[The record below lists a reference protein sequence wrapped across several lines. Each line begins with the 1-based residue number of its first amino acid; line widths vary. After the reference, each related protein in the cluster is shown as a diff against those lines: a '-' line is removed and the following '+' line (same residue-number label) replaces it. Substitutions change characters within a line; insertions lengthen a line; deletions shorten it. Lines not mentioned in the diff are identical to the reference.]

1 MVTMYSPD
9 TNSII
14 KALSDSLHINSTA
27 PSQIS
32 RKRRIKKSH
41 LLEISKSASQSED
54 DLELSACMLSWFC
67 SLAVPSR
74 LNVLSLQN
82 SFTSTFIR
90 QMYIKKLTEGDYEF
104 AMVDNIP
111 KQYDQ
116 EITEDHFLFRRKPFE
131 GYSYTDPKF
140 QAEKNFEQIIRL
152 TDTEEYLDTL
162 TVDPEMAK
170 YPEKLI
176 DLIKSISNK
185 QAFIV
190 PCRCFWDSSLK
201 RWMWE
206 YPSWFSSTSYN
217 SLASW
222 VSAGFERAI
231 WMKYWM
237 LNGLDPRKQGETQ
250 NFVAEEAVGE
260 DSQQNQ
266 LRLTEFIGQLNDK
279 TKFSVVGEI
288 DELTKIFVAVKSELA
303 NLSKDQ
309 INTWAYPQIARFPY
323 FNSMATGIF
332 AYCNPLMGGF
342 HINALRNKI
351 QYYQTAKSVEIIIQK
366 LQSDTPEKFIEF
378 LSSSPLDRAVT
389 YLDIVTRKVLLRIKS
404 ALTEKNAE
412 DLLKLE
418 ENQTVKG
425 KKSDENKKKKKK
437 KKKHNKAKQQQNA
450 QTIEQTEQ
458 AEKAEKSDREDEE
471 SEVVKNLLE
480 NIMETLY
487 AQIQKIELNSNSASN
502 DSEDTQVT
510 DEPLEFKEAHMDESQ
525 KEEFKRVE
533 IHKKKAK
540 KQQQPKYKKNNHKRP
555 NTTKPNC
562 QSSENKYNKS
572 SPKNKQQ
579 SPKKNFQWQ
588 SPTTTAQSATLSS
601 DIEFP
606 PLTSSCISPK
616 VKHKL
621 HQEIIKFGKEI
632 TKFTN
637 AKSPVIYTLMNN
649 LNEWAWKMF
658 PVATVQLF
666 GSYGSGLA
674 LDDSDIDLAITN
686 VGLFD
691 RASIQQ
697 ACAQLG
703 ESLMYTPWVSKCT
716 AITTA
721 TIPVVK
727 LEVNPKYLCEDQEE
741 GRIMV
746 DVTFDD
752 SYDTNM
758 GTHLGLS
765 SLMMTQS
772 LVGNYPHFREIALVL
787 KKLLYSH
794 SLNSLYHGGLSSY
807 SLTLWIAA
815 YMNSSGL
822 KEDLGETLL
831 GFLDFFGNKF
841 DPKKTGIN
849 VINGGAFYS
858 LQENNYE
865 ITVTIDPINLE
876 NNTTRSS
883 YRIQEVLKLFS
894 WAHSKLEEL
903 TRAGNSKE
911 ILKQIFKG

>member
-14 KALSDSLHINSTA
+14 KALSDSLHINSSS

-32 RKRRIKKSH
+32 RKRRIKRSH
-41 LLEISKSASQSED
+41 LLEISKSACQSED
-54 DLELSACMLSWFC
+54 DSELSSRMLSWFC
-67 SLAVPSR
+67 SLSASSR

-82 SFTSTFIR
+82 GITSTFIR
-90 QMYIKKLTEGDYEF
+90 QMYIKKLTEGEYEF
-104 AMVDNIP
+104 AIVDNIP

-116 EITEDHFLFRRKPFE
+116 EIPEDNFLFRRKTFE
-131 GYSYTDPKF
+131 GYSYTDTKF

-176 DLIKSISNK
+176 ELIKSISNK
-185 QAFIV
+185 QAFQI
-190 PCRCFWDSSLK
+190 PCRCFWDSSFK

-231 WMKYWM
+231 WMRFWI
-237 LNGLDPRKQGETQ
+237 LNGIDPRKQGEIQ
-250 NFVAEEAVGE
+250 NFLWDEIYGNDAQEN
-260 DSQQNQ
+260 QQ
-266 LRLTEFIGQLNDK
+266 RLSEFIGQLNEK
-279 TKFSVVGEI
+279 NKLSVVGDI
-288 DELTKIFVAVKSELA
+288 DELTKIFLAVKSELA

-323 FNSMATGIF
+323 FSSMATGIF

-351 QYYQTAKSVEIIIQK
+351 QYYQTAKSVEIIIQRA
-366 LQSDTPEKFIEF
+366 QSDNAEKFIEF
-378 LSSSPLDRAVT
+378 LASSPLDRAVT

-418 ENQTVKG
+418 EIVPAKG
-425 KKSDENKKKKKK
+425 KKNDESKKKKKK
-437 KKKHNKAKQQQNA
+437 KKKHHKPKLVSQPAA
-450 QTIEQTEQ
+450 EQTNKS
-458 AEKAEKSDREDEE
+458 EKEDDE
-471 SEVVKNLLE
+471 SEVVKSLIE
-480 NIMETLY
+480 SIMETLY
-487 AQIQKIELNSNSASN
+487 TQIQKIESSSNYTSN

-510 DEPLEFKEAHMDESQ
+510 DEPLEFKETQIDEAQ
-525 KEEFKRVE
+525 KEEFKKVE
-533 IHKKKAK
+533 IHKKKTNINK
-540 KQQQPKYKKNNHKRP
+540 KQQAPKGKKHNNKRP
-555 NTTKPNC
+555 KHAKPNE
-562 QSSENKYNKS
+562 QSTENNQKKAAH
-572 SPKNKQQ
+572 PAKHPA
-579 SPKKNFQWQ
+579 PKKNFQWQ
-588 SPTTTAQSATLSS
+588 SPPTSAQAAPVSS
-601 DIEFP
+601 ELDFP
-606 PLTSSCISPK
+606 PLAASCISPK

-621 HQEIIKFGKEI
+621 HQEILKFGKEI
-632 TKFTN
+632 TKITN
-637 AKSPVIYTLMNN
+637 SRSSIIYGLMNN

-658 PVATVQLF
+658 PLATVQLF

-691 RASIQQ
+691 RPSIQQ
-697 ACAQLG
+697 ACSQLG
-703 ESLMYTPWVSKCT
+703 ESLMFTRWVTKCT
-716 AITTA
+716 VITTA

-741 GRIMV
+741 GNIMV

-752 SYDTNM
+752 SYESNM

-765 SLMMTQS
+765 SLYMTQT
-772 LVGNYPHFREIALVL
+772 LVGNYLHFREIALVL
-787 KKLLYSH
+787 KKLLYAH

-807 SLTLWIAA
+807 SLTIWIAA
-815 YMNSSGL
+815 YMNNSGFY
-822 KEDLGETLL
+822 EDLGEVLL

-841 DPKKTGIN
+841 DPKRTGIN
-849 VINGGAFYS
+849 VANGESFYS
-858 LQENNYE
+858 LPENNFE
-865 ITVTIDPINLE
+865 VIVTIDPINPE
-876 NNTTRSS
+876 NNTTRAS

-894 WAHSKLEEL
+894 WAHSKLNEL
-903 TRAGNSKE
+903 IESGNAKE
-911 ILKQIFKG
+911 MLKQILKG